1 MIVLRDKNFSFLDK
15 LTSIFKSGKE
25 KTNTSSDNVSIQTE
39 PEKVKIKAGE
49 ITFKDLYNTQTYPSL
64 ISMGLRCE
72 DPVKEMELVNNWMID
87 KKIIEGGRIK
97 EVYRL
102 SDNVRG
108 NGGLTVYYIV
118 FTPTTKINSGARL
131 MFADK
136 LKWTE
141 DFTDLNNSYHT
152 WYKTSRNL

>member
-1 MIVLRDKNFSFLDK
+1 MIILRDKSFSLFDK
-15 LTSIFKSGKE
+15 LTSLFKSGKE
-25 KTNTSSDNVSIQTE
+25 NTNTSSDNVSIQTE

-49 ITFKDLYNTQTYPSL
+49 ITFKDLYHTQIYPSL
-64 ISMGLRCE
+64 ISLGLKCE
-72 DPVKEMELVNNWMID
+72 DPVKEMELVNDWMID

-108 NGGLTVYYIV
+108 SGGLTVYYII

-152 WYKTSRNL
+152 WYKTGKNL